1 MYMPKISIKK
11 LTDLAKEAC
20 ARSYSPYSKF
30 PVGCALITTEGEIF
44 TGCNVE
50 NISFGLTMCA
60 ERSAVFSAISSCGAG
75 IKIARVVIYTPTDVA
90 ITPCG
95 ACRQVMREFGD
106 DFEVIS
112 VCRNDEV
119 LTSGIN
125 QLLPDSP
132 DIRLHTPEK

>member
-1 MYMPKISIKK
+1 MSEKSIKK
-11 LTDLAKEAC
+11 LIDLAKDAC
-20 ARSYSPYSKF
+20 KRSYSPYSNF
-30 PVGCALITTEGEIF
+30 PVGCALETTDGKIF
-44 TGCNVE
+44 TGSNVE

-60 ERSAVFSAISSCGAG
+60 ERSAVYTAISNCGPN
-75 IKIARVVIYTPTDVA
+75 IRISRVVIYTPTEVA

-112 VCRNDEV
+112 ICLSDRPLKSN
-119 LTSGIN
+119 IN

-132 DIRLHTPEK
+132 DIRIQKPGR